1 MSINKLRAEKLVQF
15 NDKEYKA
22 RMNLDTII
30 RIEQALGF
38 SILKLGNKLAQ
49 TDITMTEMIS
59 VITLALR
66 AGGNNLQDK
75 EVKVLISEIGLI
87 ESIKM
92 TGELVSLALNVDDD
106 TDEEK
111 KSEEVTS

>member
-1 MSINKLRAEKLVQF
+1 MSINKMRAEKLLHF

-22 RMNLDTII
+22 RMSLDTII
-30 RIEQALGF
+30 RIEQALGC

-49 TDITMTEMIS
+49 ADITMTEMIS

-75 EVKVLISEIGLI
+75 EVKVLISEIGLL

-92 TGELVSLALNVDDD
+92 AGELVTLALNVDDD
-106 TDEEK
+106 TEDEK
-111 KSEEVTS
+111 KSPVEE